1 MRAYAI
7 LSAYDMDRGITS
19 YAIFMP
25 TANGIKTDNID
36 IHDDW
41 SGEEDTQ
48 TDSEKLEILLR
59 KKYRVN
65 IKVKQLKPEYH
76 VIW

>member
-1 MRAYAI
+1 MRAYAV
-7 LSAYDMDRGITS
+7 LSYYDMERGITS

-25 TANGIKTDNID
+25 TSKGMKVDNID
-36 IHDDW
+36 IHDYY
-41 SGEEDTQ
+41 GEDEDTQ

-59 KKYRVN
+59 KKYHVN